1 MSAPEAPAETE
12 AQQILAGLR
21 DLGTR
26 LDRHTDALNNV
37 GVNVQWIID
46 NVQGLF
52 QMFHN
57 PAFGGLLG
65 NMLSGGMPGMGNLA
79 DMAADFNGPHDDTDS
94 GETEQ

>member
-1 MSAPEAPAETE
+1 VSAPEAPAETE

-21 DLGTR
+21 DLGSK
-26 LDRHTDALNNV
+26 LDKHTDALNNV

-65 NMLSGGMPGMGNLA
+65 SMLSGGMPGMGNLA
-79 DMAADFNGPHDDTDS
+79 DMADDLNDVSRETDS
-94 GETEQ
+94 GEKK